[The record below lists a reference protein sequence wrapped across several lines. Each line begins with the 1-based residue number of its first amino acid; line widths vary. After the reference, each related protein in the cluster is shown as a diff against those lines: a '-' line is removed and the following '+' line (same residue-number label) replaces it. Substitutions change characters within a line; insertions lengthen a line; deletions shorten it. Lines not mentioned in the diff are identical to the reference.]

1 MVVWLPGWLQK
12 WPGNVLYDGGLGD
25 LEGLIPWKNRN
36 LGKAPKICGDW
47 RCNLQ
52 SSWPWHYFLILWQKI
67 MKCLYFLRSVQLIF
81 SVHLHFIPIVARCI
95 LSYQCL
101 TFSYFHH
108 FQIFIFSG
116 DLSGGQICTSF
127 IAVARSMTKLS
138 VTLTFDIHIVPITKL
153 QQRSLEVQVLK
164 FWGSIHSSI
173 RCGTPNIYH
182 YM

>member
-1 MVVWLPGWLQK
+1 MALLPHSVTENYEMSLFFK
-12 WPGNVLYDGGLGD
+12 ERSIDIFCTFAFYSY
-25 LEGLIPWKNRN
+25 
-36 LGKAPKICGDW
+36 CGA
-47 RCNLQ
+47 LHIVI
-52 SSWPWHYFLILWQKI
+52 S
-67 MKCLYFLRSVQLIF
+67 IF
-81 SVHLHFIPIVARCI
+81 KR
-95 LSYQCL
+95 
-101 TFSYFHH
+101 FSYFHH

-164 FWGSIHSSI
+164 FWGSIHSSS